1 MKQFINILEVYFT
14 KLLPS
19 SVDIIKRFRFEINNR
34 VKVGNTDQYLLETL
48 KCKQSPM
55 LTCNLFDPTDSLIK
69 FKAGI
74 NLGSFSITCN
84 SLTLASKIA
93 LVIPPGPGPTS
104 IAYSFSTLPKKHKK
118 TCFEHEKQKSY
129 GKTNQKQLIFSV

>member
-1 MKQFINILEVYFT
+1 MKSQLFQSMKIGN
-14 KLLPS
+14 
-19 SVDIIKRFRFEINNR
+19 SVGTN
-34 VKVGNTDQYLLETL
+34 LLETL

-118 TCFEHEKQKSY
+118 TCFEHEK
-129 GKTNQKQLIFSV
+129 